1 MPTFTTPDPIDVNL
15 SLVVA
20 QVRITAG
27 DRDTTEVEVR
37 PGSSAASSKKM
48 AEETQVDYANG
59 KLRIRTPKNLTRWLG
74 AKTGRIEVELAV
86 PAGSRLDGDNG
97 AGDLDAE
104 GTLGETRYKTGF
116 GAIRLDQTGKLRLD
130 TGAGDITV
138 ARVAGDADVTTGT
151 GRLHIGA
158 VEGTATVKNSS
169 GETWVGEV
177 GGALRANAANGDIA
191 VDRARGGAA
200 LKTANGSLRVL
211 EAVRGRVSLE
221 TAAGSLEVGIP
232 TGTAAWLD
240 LDVKNGAVRNTL
252 DGSAGPAEGEE
263 TVEVRART
271 YFGDIVI
278 HRA

>member
-1 MPTFTTPDPIDVNL
+1 MPTFTTPGPIDVNL

-37 PGSSAASSKKM
+37 PGSSSASSTKM
-48 AEETQVDYANG
+48 AEETQVEYANG
-59 KLRIRTPKNLTRWLG
+59 QLRVRTPKNLTRWLG
-74 AKTGRIEVELAV
+74 AKSGRIEVEIAL

-104 GTLGETRYKTGF
+104 GSLGETRYKTGF
-116 GAIRLDQTGKLRLD
+116 GAIRLAETGRLRVN

-138 ARVAGDADVTTGT
+138 AHVNGDAEVTTGT

-158 VEGTATVKNSS
+158 VDGTATVKNSS

-177 GGALRANAANGDIA
+177 GGALRANSANGDIA

-252 DGSAGPAEGEE
+252 GGSSGPVEGDE

-271 YFGDIVI
+271 YFGDIMI

>member
-1 MPTFTTPDPIDVNL
+1 MPTFTTPGPIDVNL

-20 QVRITAG
+20 NVRITAG
-27 DRDTTEVEVR
+27 ERATTEVEVR
-37 PGSSAASSKKM
+37 PGSSSSSSTKM
-48 AEETQVDYANG
+48 AEETQVEFANG
-59 KLRIRTPKNLTRWLG
+59 QLRIRTPKNLTRWLG
-74 AKTGRIEVELAV
+74 SKTGRIEVEIAL

-104 GTLGETRYKTGF
+104 GPLGETRYKTGF
-116 GAIRLDQTGKLRLD
+116 GAIRLGDTGKARLT

-138 ARVAGDADVTTGT
+138 ARVAGDAEISTGT
-151 GRLHIGA
+151 GQLHVGA
-158 VEGTATVKNSS
+158 VEGVATVKNSS
-169 GETWVGEV
+169 GETWVGDA
-177 GGALRANAANGDIA
+177 GGALRANSANGDIA

-240 LDVKNGAVRNTL
+240 LDVKNGAVRNSL
-252 DGSAGPAEGEE
+252 GGSSGPAEGEE